1 MIKPVTMYSM
11 VCDRCGKT
19 LVDDDCITAWTDE
32 CSASEVAQ
40 ESEWMNIGGK
50 DYCPDCY
57 EYDEDI
63 NLRKK
68 TRNDKER
75 KRKSEERV

>member
-19 LVDDDCITAWTDE
+19 LVYDDYITAWTDE
-32 CSASEVAQ
+32 CSTREVAQ
-40 ESEWMNIGGK
+40 DSEWMNIDGK

-63 NLRKK
+63 DDYKPKK
-68 TRNDKER
+68 EG
-75 KRKSEERV
+75 EE

>member
-19 LVDDDCITAWTDE
+19 LVYDDYITAWTDE
-32 CSASEVAQ
+32 RSTREVAQ
-40 ESEWMNIGGK
+40 DSEWMNIDDK

-63 NLRKK
+63 DDYKPKK
-68 TRNDKER
+68 GG
-75 KRKSEERV
+75 EE

>member
-19 LVDDDCITAWTDE
+19 LVYDGYITAWTDE

-40 ESEWMNIGGK
+40 DSEWMNIDGK

-63 NLRKK
+63 DDYTPKK
-68 TRNDKER
+68 GG
-75 KRKSEERV
+75 EE